1 MQQYKKYYHSKIFL
15 IQNPPSDNKELLK
28 MAKNYLYNTENIKRQ
43 LDEEIGKMF
52 TLSEDNK
59 QVIKIEELLT
69 VMYMFKQDLKAS
81 STKRVC

>member
-1 MQQYKKYYHSKIFL
+1 
-15 IQNPPSDNKELLK
+15 